1 MNKKFIRLTES
12 DLHKIIKESV
22 SRVLNEMD
30 WKTYMNASRK
40 RKQQADDMRKNLAKE
55 FPNSMFDIKRNS
67 LDDKSD
73 ALQNHKKKTFQKQHG
88 KFGHD
93 HWY

>member
-1 MNKKFIRLTES
+1 MNKKFSRLTES
-12 DLHKIIKESV
+12 DFDKIIKESV

-40 RKQQADDMRKNLAKE
+40 RKQQANDMRNNLAKGL
-55 FPNSMFDIKRNS
+55 PKCMMANKRNS

-73 ALQNHKKKTFQKQHG
+73 A
-88 KFGHD
+88 
-93 HWY
+93 